1 MVLGMFDGA
10 FNQTELNAAI
20 AQLRRFEDASLEYVG
35 GRAANDGD
43 MIGLFDTVVSCEEAD
58 EIIEREL

>member
-1 MVLGMFDGA
+1 MMCEVGA

-20 AQLRRFEDASLEYVG
+20 AQFRRFEDASLEYAG
-35 GRAANDGD
+35 GRAANDGQ
-43 MIGLFDTVVSCEEAD
+43 MIGLFDTVVSRDEAD